1 MGVDEQ
7 QQGYT
12 QPQAPVKPYTSS
24 TRTAVYSAGVVL
36 VLAAT
41 AAAVSAILCTTALS
55 CSVSPLSMHL
65 RGSSQQGSSQAAG
78 KAAGNA
84 AAVSWAGGSC
94 PVQYAK
100 LRTRSEGDAVNMTAP
115 LLLGGAAA
123 SCTAGCQPRDSFW

>member
-1 MGVDEQ
+1 MGFNE
-7 QQGYT
+7 
-12 QPQAPVKPYTSS
+12 QPQVPAKPYTSS
-24 TRTAVYSAGVVL
+24 TRAVLYSAGVVL

-41 AAAVSAILCTTALS
+41 AAAVTAVLCTTALS

-65 RGSSQQGSSQAAG
+65 RGSSQQGSSQTAP
-78 KAAGNA
+78 KAAGQAA

-100 LRTRSEGDAVNMTAP
+100 LQTKQEGDAVNKVAP

-123 SCTAGCQPRDSFW
+123 SCNAGCQPRDTFW